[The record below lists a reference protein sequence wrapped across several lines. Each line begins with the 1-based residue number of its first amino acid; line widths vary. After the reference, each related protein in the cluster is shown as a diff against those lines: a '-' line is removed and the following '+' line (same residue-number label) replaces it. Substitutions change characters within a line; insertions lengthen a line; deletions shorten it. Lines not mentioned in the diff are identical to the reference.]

1 MTVRA
6 NSPISWGS
14 NVGAGYFTN
23 PLEFI
28 ISTVFS
34 LYVLVLMLRFLLG
47 WARADFYNP
56 VSQFLVKVTNPILV
70 PLRRVIPPL
79 GGIDIASVV
88 AMLAVQMLAIALI
101 LLLRGG
107 GIGAQALIFISLAEL
122 TDLAFKVFI
131 YGIVIQALLSWINP
145 GTYNPAVNLLHALTE
160 PVLRPVRR
168 LLPPI
173 SGMDLSP
180 LLAILALEVLR
191 RLVVPLLGAL
201 AA

>member
-1 MTVRA
+1 MVVLLLVLLGLIGTAFSAALWREASRRA
-6 NSPISWGS
+6 QRRPSVEAVGLGAVTNFFDTLGIGS
-14 NVGAGYFTN
+14 FAPTTAWLKFRRLVPDGHLPATLNVGHAL
-23 PLEFI
+23 P
-28 ISTVFS
+28 TV
-34 LYVLVLMLRFLLG
+34 
-47 WARADFYNP
+47 
-56 VSQFLVKVTNPILV
+56 
-70 PLRRVIPPL
+70 
-79 GGIDIASVV
+79 
-88 AMLAVQMLAIALI
+88 
-101 LLLRGG
+101 
-107 GIGAQALIFISLAEL
+107 AQALIFISLAEL

-145 GTYNPAVNLLHALTE
+145 GTYNPAVNLLHTLTE

-180 LLAILALEVLR
+180 LLAILALEVVR